1 MGYKG
6 NLPDLQNP
14 QTPRGLSPESLE
26 AEREAQMG
34 MHYEPDSA
42 SQSKSL
48 NVIFVY
54 NGHSWDAFEV
64 LGVPAGSHLPAVET
78 AYKKALSETD
88 KATHEFLRTAFEAIK
103 KSR

>member
-6 NLPDLQNP
+6 NLPDLQNS
-14 QTPRGLSPESLE
+14 QNPRGLSPQALE

-34 MHYEPDSA
+34 MHFVPDSA

-48 NVIFVY
+48 NVIFNY

-64 LGVPAGSHLPAVET
+64 LGVPAGSNRQAVET
-78 AYKKALSETD
+78 AFKKALSETD
-88 KATHEFLRTAFEAIK
+88 KATHDFLRTAFEAIK

>member
-1 MGYKG
+1 MKMGYRG
-6 NLPDLQNP
+6 NLPDLKN
-14 QTPRGLSPESLE
+14 PRGLSPEAIE

-34 MHYEPDSA
+34 MHFEPDSA

-48 NVIFVY
+48 NVIFNY

-64 LGVPAGSHLPAVET
+64 LGVPAGSNLPAVE
-78 AYKKALSETD
+78 AGYKKALSETD
-88 KATHEFLRTAFEAIK
+88 KATHDFLRTAFEAIK